1 MVDKKYM
8 TVYELTKAL
17 LDLPADLP
25 VYMWVDGERYP
36 ITDVDDSWVDEG
48 GWVDLNVERGV

>member
-36 ITDVDDSWVDEG
+36 IIDVDDSWADEG
-48 GWVDLNVERGV
+48 GWVDLNVEQEV